1 MNITQ
6 ENTSFDSIESAIAD
20 IAAGKAV
27 IVTDDE
33 ARENEG
39 DLILAGE
46 KATTESIN
54 QMILHARGLICV
66 PMQAEQLRSLGINPM
81 SSDNRES
88 QGTDFAISVDAAQG
102 ISTGISAQDRAK
114 TIQVLSN
121 PKSTASDLVQ
131 PGHIFP
137 LRAKSGGVL
146 QRAGHTEAAVDLAK
160 LAGLNPTGVICEI
173 LNEDGSLA
181 RLPDLIKFKEKHN
194 LKLISISQLIEFRH
208 KKECLIVRMS
218 SKKIETEYGKFDFH
232 LFKSVLD
239 DRQHIA
245 LSMGALN
252 NEPTLVRVHSE
263 YRLSDIFQQVGTP
276 GHKNISQA
284 LEKISEAQHGV
295 FVYIEQKHGGIKFLN
310 ELLESKAIS
319 TPKMDPRDYGIGA
332 QILVELGL
340 KEIKLLTDNPRKV
353 IGLDAYN
360 LTISEQIALSES
372 ER

>member
-6 ENTSFDSIESAIAD
+6 ENTPFDSIESAIAD
-20 IAAGKAV
+20 IVAGKAV

-160 LAGLNPTGVICEI
+160 LA
-173 LNEDGSLA
+173 
-181 RLPDLIKFKEKHN
+181 
-194 LKLISISQLIEFRH
+194 
-208 KKECLIVRMS
+208 
-218 SKKIETEYGKFDFH
+218 
-232 LFKSVLD
+232 
-239 DRQHIA
+239 
-245 LSMGALN
+245 
-252 NEPTLVRVHSE
+252 
-263 YRLSDIFQQVGTP
+263 
-276 GHKNISQA
+276 
-284 LEKISEAQHGV
+284 
-295 FVYIEQKHGGIKFLN
+295 
-310 ELLESKAIS
+310 
-319 TPKMDPRDYGIGA
+319 
-332 QILVELGL
+332 
-340 KEIKLLTDNPRKV
+340 
-353 IGLDAYN
+353 
-360 LTISEQIALSES
+360 
-372 ER
+372 